1 MSGQDQILY
10 QKRFLSF
17 DHCELESHQFTELN
31 IPDQQIPRQRLI
43 AKGKGI
49 IEEDAIFEDEHNLSA
64 SEAEANALDNGEEE
78 ALNEV
83 TEDYQFTATI
93 DDTSEGDAAAWEL
106 TFKGKS
112 PTFDDAYEI
121 LRTLLNCEDPL
132 IDQHYNP
139 TVINNESESSLTK
152 SLLNSDYNPEER

>member
-78 ALNEV
+78 LDEV
-83 TEDYQFTATI
+83 TEDYQLTATI
-93 DDTSEGDAAAWEL
+93 DDTSEGDAVAWEL
-106 TFKGKS
+106 TFKGTS
-112 PTFDDAYEI
+112 PTFEDAYEI
-121 LRTLLNCEDPL
+121 LRALLNCEDPL

-139 TVINNESESSLTK
+139 TAMNRESESDLFN
-152 SLLNSDYNPEER
+152 SLLSSDYNPEER

>member
-1 MSGQDQILY
+1 MSAQDQILY

-31 IPDQQIPRQRLI
+31 IPDQQIPRHRLI

-78 ALNEV
+78 LDEV

-93 DDTSEGDAAAWEL
+93 DDTSEGEDVTWEL

-112 PTFDDAYEI
+112 PTFEDAYEI
-121 LRTLLNCEDPL
+121 LRTLLNCEDPV

-139 TVINNESESSLTK
+139 TTINKESESALFETLLK
-152 SLLNSDYNPEER
+152 SNYSVDDK